1 VKEHP
6 NGSGGPAD
14 RRSAATSCTK
24 SRGRCRCVLAT
35 GSAPGPIAIIQL
47 TGDVIPILARLTG
60 RDEWPIGR
68 LRLADFGAVGE
79 GFACRLAEDVAELM
93 PHGGRR
99 IVQRLMSRLIE
110 LGGEPAGPAETDERE
125 LYPEARDEVE
135 ALMLAALARA
145 RSPLAIDLLL
155 EQPRRWRSRST
166 LTEEDE
172 ARSRRLNRLIEP
184 PVVVLAGPS
193 NVGKS
198 TLSNA
203 LLGRTM
209 SIALDAPATT
219 RDYTAGL
226 IDLGGLVVRWYDTPG
241 LRRTDDAIERKAIAL
256 AGRLME
262 QAALLIAMTDAEHD
276 WPRLPRPA
284 DLRVAGRADLGHRDD
299 GDLAIC
305 TPRDEGVGALAAAVR
320 DRLVPPAD
328 LAAAGPW
335 RLDERLSELS
345 SGRPEGP
352 GADRTGPVGG

>member
-1 VKEHP
+1 MACRKI
-6 NGSGGPAD
+6 
-14 RRSAATSCTK
+14 
-24 SRGRCRCVLAT
+24 RGRCRCVQAT

-47 TGDVIPILARLTG
+47 TGDVVPILTELTG
-60 RDEWPIGR
+60 SDRWPVGQ
-68 LRLADFGAVGE
+68 LRLADFGEVDV
-79 GFACRLAEDVAELM
+79 GFACRLADDLAELM

-99 IVQRLMSRLIE
+99 IVQRLMTRLIE
-110 LGGEPAGPAETDERE
+110 LGGEPAGPAQTLARE

-155 EQPRRWRSRST
+155 EQPRRWRARPAMSD
-166 LTEEDE
+166 EDDE
-172 ARSRRLNRLIEP
+172 RSRRLNRLIEP

-209 SIALDAPATT
+209 SIAVDEPATT

-241 LRRTDDAIERKAIAL
+241 LRQTADAIEQKAIAL
-256 AGRLME
+256 AGRLMR
-262 QAALLIAMTDAEHD
+262 QAAMLIAMTDAEHD

-284 DLRVAGRADLGHRDD
+284 DLRVASRADLGRRDD

-305 TPRDEGVGALAAAVR
+305 TPRDEGVGALAEAVR

-335 RLDERLSELS
+335 RFDERLWELS
-345 SGRPEGP
+345 SGPPEGP
-352 GADRTGPVGG
+352 GADRTRPAGG